1 MPKLLKLVKNM
12 KLQLICLL
20 LILFVTALIQQ
31 TPATYTLLL
40 QLGFAVSTA
49 ILAELAFFG
58 AVKSNSIQSAIISGM
73 IIALLLI
80 PGTEL
85 KLVWL
90 AVTVAI
96 AVKLLCRFPR
106 GAHIFNPAT
115 TGLMMIMLFWG
126 NRINWWGFSN
136 PYLVIILGG
145 IIIYRLKRLSLV
157 FAYLIFRVI
166 GLWLLNGL
174 TVNVDMLL
182 LPNLFLAF
190 IMLTEPKTSPAKRVA
205 QWQFGAG
212 VGLLA
217 SLLFTLLPAF
227 DGDLI
232 ALLIMNFLRP
242 LLQFKWTSMLT
253 KSSAAKL

>member
-1 MPKLLKLVKNM
+1 MKKLLKHIKNM

-20 LILFVTALIQQ
+20 LVLFIVALVKQ
-31 TPATYTLLL
+31 TPATYPLLL
-40 QLGFAVSTA
+40 GQLGFAVLTA
-49 ILAELAFFG
+49 LLAELAFFG
-58 AVKSNSIQSAIISGM
+58 AVKSNSIQSAVISGI
-73 IIALLLI
+73 IIALLLM

-106 GAHIFNPAT
+106 GAHIFNPAAA
-115 TGLMMIMLFWG
+115 GLLMIMLFWG
-126 NRINWWGFSN
+126 NRINWWGFSS

-145 IIIYRLKRLSLV
+145 IISYRLKRLSLV
-157 FAYLIFRVI
+157 FSYLIFRAI

-174 TVNVDMLL
+174 AIDVDMLL
-182 LPNLFLAF
+182 LPNLFFAF
-190 IMLTEPKTSPAKRVA
+190 IMLIEPKTSPAKRVA

-232 ALLIMNFLRP
+232 ALLIMNLLRP
-242 LLQFKWTSMLT
+242 LLYQKI
-253 KSSAAKL
+253 KSSTQ